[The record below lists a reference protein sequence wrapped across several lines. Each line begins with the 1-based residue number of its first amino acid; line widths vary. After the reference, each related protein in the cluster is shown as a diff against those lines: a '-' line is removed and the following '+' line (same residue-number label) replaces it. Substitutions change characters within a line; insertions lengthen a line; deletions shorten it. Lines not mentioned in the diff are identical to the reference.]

1 MIRRFRWSYVALAL
15 AALGCGGAVRVQ
27 ETSVDPGTACSP
39 EGRTAPSSDGC
50 NTCACTGGVWA
61 CTDKACPTTCTPG
74 ATRLADDG
82 CNHCSCTDGRQW
94 ACTLL
99 ACPVPLVCGGEVGNT
114 CPPTDYC
121 AYQSGQHC
129 GAADASAICKPRPQ
143 ACDELFAPVCGCDGK
158 TYGNACMAAMNGT
171 GVLQMAACD
180 APPPCVDGQ
189 TKSDGC
195 NTCVC
200 TGGAWG
206 CTARAC
212 PIPEC
217 KPGDTK
223 PAGDGCNTCSCTDA
237 GLWAC
242 TLRAC
247 SDGGPGKA
255 CGGFAG
261 NTCTSA
267 EYCAYDA
274 GELCGAADAESTCKP
289 RPMACTT
296 EHAPVCGC
304 DLKTYGNAC
313 AAAMAGEGVYVEG
326 PCPTR

>member
-1 MIRRFRWSYVALAL
+1 MGPTRSPMVRRFWWNCLALAL
-15 AALGCGGAVRVQ
+15 APLGCGGAVHLQ
-27 ETSVDPGTACSP
+27 ETSVDAC
-39 EGRTAPSSDGC
+39 GGLAG
-50 NTCACTGGVWA
+50 NTCA
-61 CTDKACPTTCTPG
+61 
-74 ATRLADDG
+74 
-82 CNHCSCTDGRQW
+82 
-94 ACTLL
+94 
-99 ACPVPLVCGGEVGNT
+99 
-114 CPPTDYC
+114 PTDYC
-121 AYQSGQHC
+121 AYEPGQHC
-129 GAADASAICKPRPQ
+129 GAADATANCKPRPKG
-143 ACDELFAPVCGCDGK
+143 CDELFAPVCGCDGK
-158 TYGNACMAAMNGT
+158 TYGNACLAAMNRT
-171 GVLQMAACD
+171 GVLQTAACD

-189 TKSDGC
+189 TKNDGC

-200 TGGAWG
+200 AGGAWG

-212 PIPEC
+212 PVPEC

-223 PAGDGCNTCSCTDA
+223 PAGDGCNTCSCSDA

-247 SDGGPGKA
+247 SDGGPGDAGHGTA

-267 EYCAYDA
+267 EYCAYQA
-274 GELCGAADAESTCKP
+274 GQWCGAADAESTCQP

-296 EHAPVCGC
+296 EYAPVCGC

-313 AAAMAGEGVYVEG
+313 VAAMSEQDVYAEG